1 VNLHGE
7 LLDERGGNMRVKEQL
22 GEGDDIAE
30 DVTEPLNQSQ
40 RVDKS
45 LLSLTDEQN
54 QAVVQETRCG

>member
-1 VNLHGE
+1 
-7 LLDERGGNMRVKEQL
+7 MRVKEQL
-22 GEGDDIAE
+22 GEGDDITE

-54 QAVVQETRCG
+54 QAGLQETRCG